1 MVSSTYLRQAIG
13 PQATNLNCDT
23 NPRLTLPRLPIK
35 QPQQVGRLDAFSTWL
50 RVRASYHYI
59 ASEARTKRPGLYR
72 VQIAA
77 YFNTGTITTEM

>member
-13 PQATNLNCDT
+13 PQATNPKQDT

-35 QPQQVGRLDAFSTWL
+35 QPQQVGRLDAFSAWL
-50 RVRASYHYI
+50 RLRASYHYI

-77 YFNTGTITTEM
+77 YSNTGIIATEM